1 MPEWGDFLLTERGTD
16 RDREVAGGIQYEAA
30 AFVARLQ
37 AASTSGPQ
45 PSGCTKRKF
54 SGPGCDV
61 NSLIRAGTKTRASHL
76 LKRPCVILKHH
87 DLARMPT
94 DLLSMLYEDYSTKKQ
109 AVQKLNDW

>member
-54 SGPGCDV
+54 SGPSCDV
-61 NSLIRAGTKTRASHL
+61 NSLIRAGTKTRASQDEL
-76 LKRPCVILKHH
+76 QTLMWEEFFCRGDDGAYFI
-87 DLARMPT
+87 
-94 DLLSMLYEDYSTKKQ
+94 DYLFVMSVHSS
-109 AVQKLNDW
+109 ASDI

>member
-61 NSLIRAGTKTRASHL
+61 NSLIRAGTKTRASQVHSEHFL
-76 LKRPCVILKHH
+76 QWFANR
-87 DLARMPT
+87 ARQR
-94 DLLSMLYEDYSTKKQ
+94 STLPQ
-109 AVQKLNDW
+109 ERHG

>member
-1 MPEWGDFLLTERGTD
+1 MLEWGDFLLTERGTD

-54 SGPGCDV
+54 SGPSCDV
-61 NSLIRAGTKTRASHL
+61 NSLIRAGTKTRASHTPKVL
-76 LKRPCVILKHH
+76 VTRP
-87 DLARMPT
+87 
-94 DLLSMLYEDYSTKKQ
+94 
-109 AVQKLNDW
+109 